1 MAFSPLYH
9 LHHQSQHHQVD
20 SNNHSTNP
28 YFNHTNSTMAFSVTD
43 ILHHQA
49 VLNNNLCNY
58 SNGPSSSSS
67 TSSSLSLSTN
77 QLDDSFNANYNK
89 KHGLHHANSA
99 IITPPSYSNTQS
111 SLNDQRA
118 PVTNNSSSS
127 INIIPPC
134 TPSPSIHSPVNTI
147 SNNLPSCYNPSTYS
161 SFSSTPNGFNHADQ
175 TTAALAYLNSYGILF
190 NFIYESS

>member
-9 LHHQSQHHQVD
+9 LHHQSHHHQTD
-20 SNNHSTNP
+20 TISQNANP
-28 YFNHTNSTMAFSVTD
+28 YFNHTNSTMPFSVTD

-49 VLNNNLCNY
+49 VLNNNLSNY

-77 QLDDSFNANYNK
+77 QLEDSFNANYNK
-89 KHGLHHANSA
+89 KHGIHHANSA

-111 SLNDQRA
+111 SLTDQRTVA
-118 PVTNNSSSS
+118 NNSSSS

-134 TPSPSIHSPVNTI
+134 TPSPSIHSPVNTT
-147 SNNLPSCYNPSTYS
+147 SNNTLASSYNPSTYS
-161 SFSSTPNGFNHADQ
+161 SFSSTPNGFNHPDQ
-175 TTAALAYLNSYGILF
+175 TTAALAYLNSYG
-190 NFIYESS
+190 S